1 MKTPEEE
8 ALELFTIAE
17 ILEMCNLDEADAL
30 AFLRY
35 SGLLEF
41 PPFLDLITH
50 TEDDNDSH

>member
-35 SGLLEF
+35 AGLLEF
-41 PPFLDLITH
+41 PPFLQRVL
-50 TEDDNDSH
+50 DDE

>member
-41 PPFLDLITH
+41 PPFLELITSS
-50 TEDDNDSH
+50 EEVDDNQ